1 MSEKNND
8 NPIQFEDIV
17 EDDLVSRPEPT
28 EQPLT
33 ELRKLRLAEGTLVVI
48 AVLFLLSMIAVC
60 LIPTKE
66 SNLVFDTC
74 RQTLPP
80 IVTLILGYYFS
91 RK

>member
-1 MSEKNND
+1 MSEKND
-8 NPIQFEDIV
+8 LQFEDIV
-17 EDDLVSRPEPT
+17 EEDLVSRPEPT
-28 EQPLT
+28 EKPLT
-33 ELRKLRLAEGTLVVI
+33 ELRRLRLAECTLLVI
-48 AVLFLLSMIAVC
+48 AVLFLISMLVVC

-74 RQTLPP
+74 RQILPP